1 MTFKKAML
9 ILVISVVGTIFIAM
23 MHGCGRFQRA
33 WTNFTGNVTY
43 KCVITNVVYV
53 QSDSGLAPLLD
64 LNGKPVACSEL
75 KEL

>member
-1 MTFKKAML
+1 MFFKKGIL
-9 ILVISVVGTIFIAM
+9 ILTFAIAGTTLIALG
-23 MHGCGRFQRA
+23 GCGQFQRA

-43 KCVITNVVYV
+43 KCVVTNIVYV

-64 LNGKPVACSEL
+64 IEGKTVPCNKL